1 MFENLTFMQFLL
13 LYLVLQVVYVILN
26 TVTNIAK
33 IKCSKLIASLTSAI
47 CYGFYVIVVV
57 ATASNQ
63 PIWVKMLLTALT
75 NVVGVYI
82 GMWVMEKFRKDKLW
96 KVEATI
102 TDMYESHNFESKLKN
117 HNISYNT
124 VECKNGDII
133 FNIYSKSQKEST
145 IIKEA
150 LEKEA
155 PNTAKYIIH
164 QSDLRF

>member
-1 MFENLTFMQFLL
+1 MFENLSFTQFLL

-63 PIWVKMLLTALT
+63 PIWVKMLLTAIT
-75 NVVGVYI
+75 NVVGVYV
-82 GMWVMEKFRKDKLW
+82 GMWVMEKLRKDKLW
-96 KVEATI
+96 KIEITIRDAIEA
-102 TDMYESHNFESKLKN
+102 YQFENTLREK
-117 HNISYNT
+117 NISFNS
-124 VECKNGDII
+124 VVCENNDII
-133 FNIYSKSQKEST
+133 LNVYSKSQKESE
-145 IIKEA
+145 IIKKA
-150 LEKEA
+150 LAKA
-155 PNTAKYIIH
+155 TTAKYIIH

>member
-1 MFENLTFMQFLL
+1 MFENLTFTQFLL
-13 LYLVLQVVYVILN
+13 LYLALQIVYVILN

-33 IKCSKLIASLTSAI
+33 IKCSKLIASLTSAV

-63 PIWVKMLLTALT
+63 SIWVKMLLTAVT

-82 GMWVMEKFRKDKLW
+82 GMWVMEKLRKDKLW
-96 KVEATI
+96 KIEVTI
-102 TDMYESHNFESKLKN
+102 TDTIESQNFENKLKN
-117 HNISYNT
+117 YNISYNV

-133 FNIYSKSQKEST
+133 FNVYSKNQKESA

-150 LEKEA
+150 L

-164 QSDLRF
+164 QSDFRI

>member
-1 MFENLTFMQFLL
+1 MFENLTFVQFLL

-33 IKCSKLIASLTSAI
+33 IKCSKLIASITSAI

-75 NVVGVYI
+75 NIVGVYI
-82 GMWVMEKFRKDKLW
+82 GMWVMEKLRKDKLW
-96 KVEATI
+96 KIEATVTNDYDI
-102 TDMYESHNFESKLKN
+102 YNLDTHLRREK
-117 HNISYNT
+117 ISYNT
-124 VECKNGDII
+124 VRSGNGDMI
-133 FNIYSKSQKEST
+133 FNIYSKTQKESL

-150 LEKEA
+150 LEECKS
-155 PNTAKYIIH
+155 AKYMIH

>member
-1 MFENLTFMQFLL
+1 MFENLSFTQFLL

-63 PIWVKMLLTALT
+63 PIWVKMFLTAIT
-75 NVVGVYI
+75 NVVGVYV
-82 GMWVMEKFRKDKLW
+82 GMWVMEKLRKDKLW
-96 KVEATI
+96 KIEITICDAIEA
-102 TDMYESHNFESKLKN
+102 YQFENTLREKD
-117 HNISYNT
+117 ISFNS
-124 VECKNGDII
+124 VVCENNDII
-133 FNIYSKSQKEST
+133 LNVYSKSQKESE
-145 IIKEA
+145 IIKKALAEA
-150 LEKEA
+150 T
-155 PNTAKYIIH
+155 TAKYIIH

>member
-1 MFENLTFMQFLL
+1 MFENLSFMQFLL

-63 PIWVKMLLTALT
+63 PIWVKMLLTAIT
-75 NVVGVYI
+75 NIVGVYV
-82 GMWVMEKFRKDKLW
+82 GMWVMEKLRKDKLW
-96 KVEATI
+96 KIEI
-102 TDMYESHNFESKLKN
+102 TVTDSIEIFNLNKSLKQGK
-117 HNISYNT
+117 ISYNM
-124 VECKNGDII
+124 VKSENGDMI
-133 FNIYSKSQKEST
+133 FNVYSKSQKESE
-145 IIKEA
+145 IIKKA
-150 LEKEA
+150 LAEVT
-155 PNTAKYIIH
+155 TAKYIIH

>member
-1 MFENLTFMQFLL
+1 MFENLSFTQFLL

-63 PIWVKMLLTALT
+63 PIWVKMLLTAIT
-75 NVVGVYI
+75 NVIGVYV
-82 GMWVMEKFRKDKLW
+82 GMWVMEKLRKDKLW
-96 KVEATI
+96 KIEITIRDAIEA
-102 TDMYESHNFESKLKN
+102 YQFESILREK
-117 HNISYNT
+117 NISFNS
-124 VECKNGDII
+124 VVCENNDII
-133 FNIYSKSQKEST
+133 LNVYSKSQKESE
-145 IIKEA
+145 IIKKALAEA
-150 LEKEA
+150 T
-155 PNTAKYIIH
+155 TAKYIIH

>member
-1 MFENLTFMQFLL
+1 MFENLTFTQFLL
-13 LYLVLQVVYVILN
+13 LYLALQIVYVILN

-33 IKCSKLIASLTSAI
+33 IKCSKLIASLTSAV

-63 PIWVKMLLTALT
+63 SIWVKMLLTAVT

-82 GMWVMEKFRKDKLW
+82 GMWVMEKLRKDKLW
-96 KVEATI
+96 KIEVTI
-102 TDMYESHNFESKLKN
+102 TNINESHNFESKLKDY
-117 HNISYNT
+117 NISYNV

-133 FNIYSKSQKEST
+133 FNIYSKNQKESA

-150 LEKEA
+150 LIKEA
-155 PNTAKYIIH
+155 PHTAKYIIH
-164 QSDLRF
+164 QSDLRI

>member
-13 LYLVLQVVYVILN
+13 LYLVLQIVYVILN

-33 IKCSKLIASLTSAI
+33 IKCSKLIASLTSAV

-63 PIWVKMLLTALT
+63 SIWVKMLLTAIT

-82 GMWVMEKFRKDKLW
+82 GMWVMEKLRKDKLW
-96 KVEATI
+96 KIEITIRDKVEA
-102 TDMYESHNFESKLKN
+102 YNFKTALRKEDISF
-117 HNISYNT
+117 NIVDCENYDT
-124 VECKNGDII
+124 I
-133 FNIYSKSQKEST
+133 FNVYSKSQKESE
-145 IIKEA
+145 IIKKALAEA
-150 LEKEA
+150 T
-155 PNTAKYIIH
+155 TAKYIIH

>member
-13 LYLVLQVVYVILN
+13 LYLVLQIVYVILN

-33 IKCSKLIASLTSAI
+33 IKCSKLIASLTSAV

-63 PIWVKMLLTALT
+63 SIWVKMLLTAIT

-82 GMWVMEKFRKDKLW
+82 GMWVMEKLRKDKLW
-96 KVEATI
+96 KIEITIRDAIEA
-102 TDMYESHNFESKLKN
+102 YQFENTLREKD
-117 HNISYNT
+117 ISFNS
-124 VECKNGDII
+124 VVCENNDII
-133 FNIYSKSQKEST
+133 LNVYSKSQKESE
-145 IIKEA
+145 IIKKA
-150 LEKEA
+150 LAEVT
-155 PNTAKYIIH
+155 TAKYIIH